1 MQFAKRLII
10 LTLPFPL
17 LLLLS
22 ACGYNRAAITL
33 PNGAKTEFTM
43 YNNDA
48 SASGT
53 FADGSTF
60 TWSSNPNE
68 ASTTAML
75 QVLIEALQRMP
86 PAQIP

>member
-1 MQFAKRLII
+1 MQSVKRLIF

-17 LLLLS
+17 MLILS

-33 PNGAKTEFTM
+33 PNGAKTEFVM

-60 TWSSNPNE
+60 NWSSNPNE

-75 QVLIEALQRMP
+75 QALLAALQRMP